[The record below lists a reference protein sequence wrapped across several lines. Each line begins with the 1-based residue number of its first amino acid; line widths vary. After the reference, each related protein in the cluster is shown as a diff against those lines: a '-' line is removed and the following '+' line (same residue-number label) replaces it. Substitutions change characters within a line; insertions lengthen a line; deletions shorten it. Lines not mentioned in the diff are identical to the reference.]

1 MSFPSINPTTTKAWA
16 LLQKHF
22 SEIKNMKM
30 QELFAEDSA
39 RAEKFSVSWED
50 FYLDYSKN
58 RITGETLDLLIQ
70 LAEEVDLK
78 NAIEAQFSGE
88 KINRTEDRAVLHT
101 ALRNFE
107 KMPKEVKQT
116 LKKMRVFSKRV
127 IDKSWKGYTGKPI
140 TDVVNIGIG
149 GSDLGPDMIS
159 EALTYYKNHLNIHYI
174 SNVDGDHVEETL
186 KKLNRETT
194 LFIIVSKTFT
204 TQETITNASTVRNWF
219 LQKATILDIESHFVA
234 VSTNIR
240 EVENFG
246 IAGEN
251 IFPMWDW
258 VGGRFSL
265 WSAVG
270 LSVCCAVGY
279 PNFEKLL
286 RGAHHMDMHFK
297 NTPFQENMPVI
308 LALLSIWYTNFHN
321 AETEAIVPYSQYL
334 TKLVPYLQQAVME
347 SNGKST
353 DRNGNA
359 IDYQTGT
366 IIWGSTGTN
375 SQHAFF
381 QLLHQG
387 TKLVPVDFIA
397 FAKALHGK
405 ELHHDILLA
414 NCFAQSEALL
424 QGTYGENPENN
435 FKTFSG
441 NRPSTTIFLKE
452 LTPENLGALIA
463 MYEHKL
469 FVQGVLWNI
478 YSYDQWGVELGKK
491 LAKGTLNALQ
501 NTSAE
506 KLHPST
512 EQLIL
517 RSKK

>member
-1 MSFPSINPTTTKAWA
+1 MSFPSVNPTTTKAWA

-30 QELFAEDSA
+30 QKLFAEDSA

-70 LAEEVDLK
+70 LAEEVNLK
-78 NAIEAQFSGE
+78 NAIDEQFSGE
-88 KINRTEDRAVLHT
+88 NINRTEDRAVLHT

-159 EALTYYKNHLNIHYI
+159 EALTYYKNLLNTHYI
-174 SNVDGDHVEETL
+174 SNVDGDHVAETL
-186 KKLNRETT
+186 KKLNPETT
-194 LFIIVSKTFT
+194 IFIIVSKTFT

-246 IAGEN
+246 IASEN

-279 PNFEKLL
+279 
-286 RGAHHMDMHFK
+286 
-297 NTPFQENMPVI
+297 
-308 LALLSIWYTNFHN
+308 S
-321 AETEAIVPYSQYL
+321 
-334 TKLVPYLQQAVME
+334 
-347 SNGKST
+347 
-353 DRNGNA
+353 
-359 IDYQTGT
+359 
-366 IIWGSTGTN
+366 
-375 SQHAFF
+375 
-381 QLLHQG
+381 
-387 TKLVPVDFIA
+387 
-397 FAKALHGK
+397 
-405 ELHHDILLA
+405 
-414 NCFAQSEALL
+414 
-424 QGTYGENPENN
+424 
-435 FKTFSG
+435 
-441 NRPSTTIFLKE
+441 
-452 LTPENLGALIA
+452 
-463 MYEHKL
+463 
-469 FVQGVLWNI
+469 
-478 YSYDQWGVELGKK
+478 
-491 LAKGTLNALQ
+491 
-501 NTSAE
+501 
-506 KLHPST
+506 
-512 EQLIL
+512 
-517 RSKK
+517 